1 MKKTVFL
8 MLCASLCISFMAT
21 SCDKKDV
28 KDDSYTIYDNDW
40 YLQTINSEKINRTEL
55 TLNDAYVLK
64 FINDTVFEL
73 NTSANNAGGIFYKLS
88 ENQIFVKNYHEY
100 TERYNTNEKERN
112 IDEILLNSLNDTF
125 NFSCNENKLVLQKK
139 DITIVCNSR
148 E

>member
-1 MKKTVFL
+1 MKKIKFSIL
-8 MLCASLCISFMAT
+8 LSLLLCCGCRENANE
-21 SCDKKDV
+21 
-28 KDDSYTIYDNDW
+28 DSYTIYDDVW
-40 YLQTINSEKINRTEL
+40 FLQIINSERINRTEL

-88 ENQIFVKNYHEY
+88 GNQIFVKNYHEY

-112 IDEILLNSLNDTF
+112 IDEILLNSLNDTL

>member
-1 MKKTVFL
+1 MKKIKFSIL
-8 MLCASLCISFMAT
+8 LSLLLCCGCGENANE
-21 SCDKKDV
+21 
-28 KDDSYTIYDNDW
+28 DSYTIYDDVW
-40 YLQTINSEKINRTEL
+40 FLQIINSERINRTEL